1 MGLLR
6 KILPRSVRSF
16 LIGVKN
22 GFERY
27 LIPSSKWGYLDSSAK
42 LDMPIQISGYK
53 NVFIYENSHIGPH
66 STILAVNAKF
76 ILKKFSGSAG
86 GLCVITG
93 NHARLTGKY
102 YRTIK
107 NSDKSE
113 KLDRDVI
120 VNEDVWMGMN
130 VTLLA
135 GVEIGR
141 GSTIAAGAVVTKS
154 APPYSIIAGVPAK
167 VLKFYWTIDEI
178 IEHEKSLYL
187 EEDRYTRTQLEE
199 IIGKNSHAR
208 N

>member
-1 MGLLR
+1 
-6 KILPRSVRSF
+6 
-16 LIGVKN
+16 
-22 GFERY
+22 
-27 LIPSSKWGYLDSSAK
+27 
-42 LDMPIQISGYK
+42 
-53 NVFIYENSHIGPH
+53 
-66 STILAVNAKF
+66 
-76 ILKKFSGSAG
+76 
-86 GLCVITG
+86 
-93 NHARLTGKY
+93 
-102 YRTIK
+102 
-107 NSDKSE
+107 
-113 KLDRDVI
+113 
-120 VNEDVWMGMN
+120 MN